1 MRLLTNL
8 NGLFRSVLLL
18 LAMLLALPAATAQG
32 LSNVSGTVTDSAGEP
47 LIGATVR
54 EKGTKNVTA
63 TDIDGAFN
71 LKLTS
76 ANPVIEVSYIGYEP
90 KKVNVTKSP
99 LAIELS
105 TAESALDEVVVVAY
119 GVQKKA
125 TVTGSISTVDS
136 KEITKSS
143 APNVAAALAGK
154 LPGLTTIQTNGAP
167 GKDEVEMYLRGAATS
182 NETKPLILVDG
193 IPRETIREIDANE
206 IETISVLKDASAT
219 AVFGVRGAN
228 GVILIT
234 TKRGEKGAM
243 SVNAT
248 VRYSLQSF
256 ARQPYHRD
264 SWDYARLLN
273 EARANEGAGAEFED
287 YEIALFDMWR
297 DGNGPENPALRYW
310 YPNTDWADI
319 YFKDHSSMVQAN
331 VNVSGGSDKLQY
343 FVNAGYVYQGGMYNT
358 ESSKQLGYDSQA
370 KMNRYNLRANIDYT
384 FSPIVKASL
393 DVSSYIE
400 KVNGTN
406 GDNSTVWGDAITAR
420 TTSPGPLTQAGMYV
434 RG

>member
-264 SWDYARLLN
+264 SWDYGL
-273 EARANEGAGAEFED
+273 
-287 YEIALFDMWR
+287 
-297 DGNGPENPALRYW
+297 
-310 YPNTDWADI
+310 
-319 YFKDHSSMVQAN
+319 
-331 VNVSGGSDKLQY
+331 
-343 FVNAGYVYQGGMYNT
+343 
-358 ESSKQLGYDSQA
+358 
-370 KMNRYNLRANIDYT
+370 
-384 FSPIVKASL
+384 
-393 DVSSYIE
+393 
-400 KVNGTN
+400 
-406 GDNSTVWGDAITAR
+406 
-420 TTSPGPLTQAGMYV
+420 
-434 RG
+434 

>member
-1 MRLLTNL
+1 
-8 NGLFRSVLLL
+8 
-18 LAMLLALPAATAQG
+18 
-32 LSNVSGTVTDSAGEP
+32 
-47 LIGATVR
+47 
-54 EKGTKNVTA
+54 
-63 TDIDGAFN
+63 
-71 LKLTS
+71 
-76 ANPVIEVSYIGYEP
+76 
-90 KKVNVTKSP
+90 
-99 LAIELS
+99 
-105 TAESALDEVVVVAY
+105 
-119 GVQKKA
+119 
-125 TVTGSISTVDS
+125 
-136 KEITKSS
+136 
-143 APNVAAALAGK
+143 
-154 LPGLTTIQTNGAP
+154 
-167 GKDEVEMYLRGAATS
+167 MYLRGAATS

-406 GDNSTVWGDAITAR
+406 GDNSTVWGDAITSVAEAYKER
-420 TTSPGPLTQAGMYV
+420 
-434 RG
+434 